1 LFASVALVGGGV
13 SAVAVLP
20 DKDGKPMDL
29 VILVLVVALIGFLVF
44 VITTKIPMPPGW
56 AMAIQ
61 VGALV
66 VIILYLLTRFV
77 NLPNVLPR

>member
-1 LFASVALVGGGV
+1 
-13 SAVAVLP
+13 
-20 DKDGKPMDL
+20 MDL
-29 VILVLVVALIGFLVF
+29 IILVLVVALIGFLVYI
-44 VITTKIPMPPGW
+44 ITTKIPMPPGW